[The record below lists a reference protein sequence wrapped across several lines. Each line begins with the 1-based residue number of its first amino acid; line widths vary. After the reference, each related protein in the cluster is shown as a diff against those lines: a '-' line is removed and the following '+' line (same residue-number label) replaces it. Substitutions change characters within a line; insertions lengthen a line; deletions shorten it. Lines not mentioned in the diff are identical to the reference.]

1 MRGAAAIDGTVPNS
15 GVRSFAS
22 EISELSKA
30 RLSLMALLTTYMGF
44 YLGAPSGF
52 PPIVPL
58 ISTLVGAAALAASAG
73 ALNQVMERSHD
84 AKMDRTQDRPLVT
97 GALSVRFAVTFGI
110 VLFIFGTL
118 ALAFG
123 ANLLTC
129 FLGVLTVVSY
139 LFVYTPLKRR
149 TTFNTVVGAIPGALP
164 PMMGWTAATGEMS
177 AAAWALFAILF
188 IWQVPHFMAIAWLY
202 RDDYQKGGF
211 QMLPMVDPDGRRTS
225 GQAIL
230 YTVALIEVSIAPSF
244 LGVTGVV
251 YAIGALLVGLVF
263 LRAAIKFGKIR
274 DRSSAK
280 GLFVASIIYLPI
292 LLGLMMIDKVK

>member
-1 MRGAAAIDGTVPNS
+1 MKGASAIEGTVAAE
-15 GVRSFAS
+15 GTRSFAS
-22 EISELSKA
+22 EIAELSKA

-52 PPIVPL
+52 PPIIPL
-58 ISTLVGAAALAASAG
+58 LSTLAGAAALAAAAG
-73 ALNQVMERSHD
+73 ALNQVMERAYD

-97 GALSVRFAVTFGI
+97 GALSVRFAVVFG
-110 VLFIFGTL
+110 VTMFLFGTL

-129 FLGVLTVVSY
+129 ILGVLTVVSY

-202 RDDYQKGGF
+202 RDDYRKGGF
-211 QMLPMVDPDGRRTS
+211 QMLPMVDPDGSRTS

-230 YTVALIEVSIAPSF
+230 YTVALIEVSLAPSF
-244 LGVTGVV
+244 LGVTGVT
-251 YAIGALLVGLVF
+251 YAVGALVVGLVF